1 MTDEPSDAV
10 ARRVSRAARFQELAS
25 ALGAGPE
32 RDDTTAFGL
41 EDDDRPGP
49 AECPEQD

>member
-25 ALGAGPE
+25 ALGAGAE
-32 RDDTTAFGL
+32 RDDTAAFCL
-41 EDDDRPGP
+41 EEDDGSGP
-49 AECPEQD
+49 AESAEQD

>member
-25 ALGAGPE
+25 ALGAGAE
-32 RDDTTAFGL
+32 LDDTAAFCL
-41 EDDDRPGP
+41 DEDDCPGP
-49 AECPEQD
+49 GEPAEQD